1 MIGWQGSQEY
11 MDETLMM
18 GEDHEDTAGPVN
30 YEADSTYFAGSFQ
43 KKAGEMTH
51 LVAKVSFLP

>member
-1 MIGWQGSQEY
+1 

-18 GEDHEDTAGPVN
+18 GEDHEDTAGPVKHG
-30 YEADSTYFAGSFQ
+30 ADSTYFAGSFQ